1 MTNPK
6 TVTKKPGGGELGEK
20 FSVSVSSFAAF
31 FAGTNSKESTMKETD
46 LHWEDC
52 EQNLEKHVL
61 HGVSNRFKFLMCGN
75 GHGKHLFS
83 TLHACFSPVS
93 QCHDGD
99 ACTASYTT
107 APYYLL

>member
-31 FAGTNSKESTMKETD
+31 FAGTNSKESTMKE
-46 LHWEDC
+46 
-52 EQNLEKHVL
+52 NLEKHVL

-83 TLHACFSPVS
+83 ALHACFSPVS
-93 QCHDGD
+93 QCHAGD